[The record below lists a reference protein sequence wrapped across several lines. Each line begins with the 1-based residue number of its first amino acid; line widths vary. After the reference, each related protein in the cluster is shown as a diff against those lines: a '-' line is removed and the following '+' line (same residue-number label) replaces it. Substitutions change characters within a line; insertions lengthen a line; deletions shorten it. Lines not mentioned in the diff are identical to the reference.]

1 MLEIINLECVRGDR
15 TLFKALNF
23 RVDPG
28 EAIELRGANGSGKTS
43 LLRILCGLAVPA
55 DGEVRW
61 HGTNIRHQREEY
73 SDSIAYLA
81 HLNGVKDEFTTI
93 ENLLVAERVA
103 GNALTIEEGIKTLDR
118 AGLKNQRNLAAR
130 FLSAGQRRRL
140 ALSRLFTSRA
150 RLWILDEVLT
160 SLDDAGAQLAR
171 QLIETHLKAGGMAVI
186 ATHHDLNLSVD
197 SVRRLDV
204 SVGSKPIQDRTTA

>member
-15 TLFKALNF
+15 TLFKGLNF
-23 RVDPG
+23 RVNPG

-43 LLRILCGLAVPA
+43 LLRILCGLALPA
-55 DGEVRW
+55 HGEVRW
-61 HGTNIRHQREEY
+61 QGTNIRRQREEY
-73 SDSIAYLA
+73 SNSIAYLG
-81 HLNGVKDEFTTI
+81 HLNGVKDEFSTI
-93 ENLLVAERVA
+93 ENLLVAERLA
-103 GNALTIEEGIKTLDR
+103 GNGLTTEVGVQTLAQ

-140 ALSRLFTSRA
+140 GLARLLASRA

-171 QLIETHLKAGGMAVI
+171 ELIEKHLKAGGLAVI

-197 SVRRLDV
+197 SVRRIDV
-204 SVGSKPIQDRTTA
+204 LVETNRKP

>member
-15 TLFKALNF
+15 TLFKGLNF

-55 DGEVRW
+55 GGEVRW
-61 HGTNIRHQREEY
+61 HGTNIRRQREEY
-73 SDSIAYLA
+73 SDSIAYVA
-81 HLNGVKDEFTTI
+81 HLSGVKNEFTAL
-93 ENLLVAERVA
+93 ENLLVTERVA
-103 GNALTIEEGIKTLDR
+103 GNALTFEEGVKTLAS
-118 AGLKNQRNLAAR
+118 AGLQNQRNLAAR

-140 ALSRLFTSRA
+140 ALARLFTSRA

-160 SLDDAGAQLAR
+160 SLDDAGAHLAR
-171 QLIETHLKAGGMAVI
+171 QLIETHLIAGGMAVI

-204 SVGSKPIQDRTTA
+204 SVGSKPIQDRTAA